1 MQGNNQ
7 HAMKISVII
16 PSWNRADRLAAALDS
31 VRAQS
36 VAPHEIIVV
45 DDGSTDNTRE
55 LLGRHYRDVRYI
67 FQQNRGVSHARNT
80 GIKAASGDWVALLD
94 SDDRWEP
101 RKLERQQAAIRAN
114 PGFKL
119 CHSDEIWI
127 RNGKRVNPMKKH
139 AKHGGRIFRYCLPLC
154 VISPSAVMIHRNIF
168 TEIGLFDETL
178 PACEDYDLWLRICAV
193 YPVLY
198 VDQPLTVKVGGHAD
212 QLSRHHW
219 GMDRFR
225 IQALEKILEA
235 GVLGEQDHAA
245 ALETLLEKTAVMI
258 KGAVK
263 RGNHAL
269 ADIYRD
275 KQHKH
280 SRTHCLADTA

>member
-1 MQGNNQ
+1 
-7 HAMKISVII
+7 MKISVII
-16 PSWNRADRLAAALDS
+16 PTWNRADRLAAALDS

-36 VAPHEIIVV
+36 ISPHEIIVV

-55 LLGRHYRDVRYI
+55 LLTRHYRDVRYI
-67 FQQNRGVSHARNT
+67 FQQNSGVSHARNT
-80 GIKAASGDWVALLD
+80 GIRAASGDWIALLD

-101 RKLERQQAAIRAN
+101 GKLARQQAAIRAN

-127 RNGKRVNPMKKH
+127 RHGNRVNPRKKH
-139 AKHGGRIFRYCLPLC
+139 AKHGGRIFRHCLPLC
-154 VISPSAVMIHRNIF
+154 VISPSAVMIHRDIF
-168 TEIGLFDETL
+168 REIGLFDETL

-193 YPVLY
+193 HPVLY
-198 VDQPLTVKVGGHAD
+198 VEQPLIVKVGGHAD
-212 QLSRHHW
+212 QLSRCYW

-225 IQALEKILEA
+225 IQALEKILAA

-245 ALETLLEKTAVMI
+245 ARKTLLEKTAVLI
-258 KGAVK
+258 QGAVK

-269 ADIYRD
+269 ADIYRG
-275 KQHKH
+275 KQQKH
-280 SRTHCLADTA
+280 SRTHCLTDTA